1 MRTVTVRVG
10 ELYPDQ
16 TMEEAIGILKM
27 VRSSIQNL
35 IGESHI
41 RIMRGLIKITNVIG
55 LKLLQ
60 RTLKMQ
66 SQLDDV
72 RALRNTRTQGYFFD
86 YLAPAADW
94 LVKIERQRSQNLTS

>member
-1 MRTVTVRVG
+1 MRTATVRVG

-16 TMEEAIGILKM
+16 TMEEAIDILKI
-27 VRSSIQNL
+27 VRNSIQNL

-41 RIMRGLIKITNVIG
+41 RIMRSLIEITNVIG

-72 RALRNTRTQGYFFD
+72 RALRTPQTQGYFFGF
-86 YLAPAADW
+86 LAPTAD
-94 LVKIERQRSQNLTS
+94 

>member
-1 MRTVTVRVG
+1 MAERFSRAAIDIYFAVSGRKFMRTVTVRVG

-16 TMEEAIGILKM
+16 TMEEAIDILKM

-55 LKLLQ
+55 LKVIA
-60 RTLKMQ
+60 K
-66 SQLDDV
+66 DIE
-72 RALRNTRTQGYFFD
+72 N
-86 YLAPAADW
+86 
-94 LVKIERQRSQNLTS
+94 VKSGG

>member
-1 MRTVTVRVG
+1 MAERFSRAAIDIYFTVSGRKFMRTVTVRVG
-10 ELYPDQ
+10 ELHPDQ

-35 IGESHI
+35 IGESYI

-60 RTLKMQ
+60 RTLKM
-66 SQLDDV
+66 
-72 RALRNTRTQGYFFD
+72 
-86 YLAPAADW
+86 
-94 LVKIERQRSQNLTS
+94 